1 MQQRHSTIAA
11 GLPQQPLIGGRSIG
25 CLLQKAQELLRL
37 RITLLLRH
45 AACYPAPYRFEVAL
59 HFLILSARDCTRG
72 RAFYSQEG
80 AFATMPRFFIQIGAE
95 VGDTV
100 FLQGEQAAHMKVLRM
115 RPGECLVLADGLG
128 QDYHCSLLALG
139 DKSAQVQ
146 VESVSPSLGE
156 ARVRAAVYAALPKG
170 ERSDFIVQKSVELGA
185 AEIVFF
191 HSERCVA
198 KLEEK
203 SAGKKLERWNRIA
216 EEAAMQSGRGKVP
229 LVRFLPG
236 FAAMAAETAGAE
248 FRAFLWEEEHA
259 LSLKAALE
267 ARGKDFTTAALITGP
282 EGGFSAAEAERAKA
296 AGVAPVTVG
305 RRILRCETAPLCA
318 LTALMYHTDDL
329 N

>member
-1 MQQRHSTIAA
+1 
-11 GLPQQPLIGGRSIG
+11 
-25 CLLQKAQELLRL
+25 
-37 RITLLLRH
+37 
-45 AACYPAPYRFEVAL
+45 
-59 HFLILSARDCTRG
+59 
-72 RAFYSQEG
+72 
-80 AFATMPRFFIQIGAE
+80 MPRFFIRTGAE
-95 VGDTV
+95 VGDTL

-115 RPGECLVLADGLG
+115 RPGESLVLADGLG

-156 ARVRAAVYAALPKG
+156 ARVRTTVYAGLPKG

-216 EEAAMQSGRGKVP
+216 EEAAMQSGRGVVP
-229 LVRFLPG
+229 QVRFLSG
-236 FAAMAAETAGAE
+236 FAAMTAEAAGAE

-267 ARGKDFTTAALITGP
+267 ARGKDFTTAAMITGP

-296 AGVAPVTVG
+296 AGIDPVTVG

>member
-1 MQQRHSTIAA
+1 
-11 GLPQQPLIGGRSIG
+11 
-25 CLLQKAQELLRL
+25 
-37 RITLLLRH
+37 
-45 AACYPAPYRFEVAL
+45 
-59 HFLILSARDCTRG
+59 
-72 RAFYSQEG
+72 
-80 AFATMPRFFIQIGAE
+80 MPRFFIATSAE
-95 VGDTV
+95 VGDTL

-115 RPGECLVLADGLG
+115 RPGEGLILSDGMG
-128 QDYHCSLLALG
+128 QDYHCSLLNLG

-146 VESVSPSLGE
+146 VDSISTSLGE
-156 ARVRAAVYAALPKG
+156 PRVRATVYAALPKG

-216 EEAAMQSGRGKVP
+216 EEAAMQSGRGRVP
-229 LVRFLPG
+229 QVRYLG
-236 FAAMAAETAGAE
+236 SFAAMTQEAAQAE

-267 ARGKDFTTAALITGP
+267 ARGKEIGSAALVSGP
-282 EGGFSAAEAERAKA
+282 EGGFSAAEAEKAKA
-296 AGVAPVTVG
+296 SGIAPVTVG